1 MNYESYNDK
10 QLLDGLLNN
19 DEQLIEYFFLYKC
32 EKLFVYII
40 FNVFDNAI
48 SKYELVGELYLY
60 LAKDNWAVLR
70 AFRFRSSLMTYVSVV
85 SIRFFQ
91 KKRLELI
98 DSLPKI
104 ALYDKMQ
111 FSHMEN
117 ISADSRIDLH
127 SAISRMPNARYRQ
140 VIEKLDLQG
149 WKPDELAKEM
159 GVTVDNL
166 YNIHRRAIVQLRLV
180 MGMN

>member
-1 MNYESYNDK
+1 MNFESYNDK

-91 KKRLELI
+91 KK
-98 DSLPKI
+98 SLRTG
-104 ALYDKMQ
+104 
-111 FSHMEN
+111 
-117 ISADSRIDLH
+117 RIKKSVML
-127 SAISRMPNARYRQ
+127 
-140 VIEKLDLQG
+140 EKLRG
-149 WKPDELAKEM
+149 YYAPSRK
-159 GVTVDNL
+159 GGDNP
-166 YNIHRRAIVQLRLV
+166 
-180 MGMN
+180 